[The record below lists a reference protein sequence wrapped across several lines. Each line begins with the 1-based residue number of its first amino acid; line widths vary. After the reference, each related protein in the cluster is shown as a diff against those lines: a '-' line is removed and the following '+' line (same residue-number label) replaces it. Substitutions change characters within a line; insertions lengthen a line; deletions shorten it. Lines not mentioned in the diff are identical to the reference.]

1 MKTITIHNH
10 TYEIPTEVLNHLEGL
25 ADAVKE
31 WNMKRETLQLR
42 PTKSTANQARLAYE
56 RMMKFLPKQN
66 IVQTSLF
73 DKA

>member
-1 MKTITIHNH
+1 MNTITIHTH

-31 WNMKRETLQLR
+31 WNMKRETLKLR
-42 PTKSTANQARLAYE
+42 PTKTTASQARKAYE

-66 IVQTSLF
+66 IIQTSLF
-73 DKA
+73 EKL